1 MTLRPIASNLW
12 VETSAGPRLLGARLT
27 DGSIVFPIPE
37 GEAGKDVEVVELS
50 PRGALWSWTSQD
62 FRPKSPYDG
71 PEPFQPYIIGYVELP
86 GQAIVETRIEGVR
99 LDQLALGMEMKLVVV
114 PFDHERSIFA
124 FTPEA
129 VQ

>member
-1 MTLRPIASNLW
+1 MTLRPIAPNLW
-12 VETSAGPRLLGARLT
+12 IETPAGPRLVGARFA
-27 DGSIVFPIPE
+27 DGSITFPIPE
-37 GEAGKDVEVVELS
+37 GETGKDAEVVELS
-50 PRGALWSWTSQD
+50 PRGRLWSWTSQD

-71 PEPFQPYIIGYVELP
+71 PDSFEPYILGYIELP
-86 GQAIVETRIEGVR
+86 SQVIVETRIEGVR